1 MRRFGVPNFDITL
14 RTIHS
19 ILSKRSEHGLAMP
32 NSWVVRDCVSRA
44 PEISNR
50 VARRESIILSY
61 SVLKAPTQP
70 DRKFRAGRL
79 KLLQPRRS
87 GISFS
92 AVQGY
97 ETVRSASASPEEH
110 PALYAAWPRI
120 HRLAVK
126 SIETGAKFGRNP
138 F

>member
-1 MRRFGVPNFDITL
+1 MDYPCRTLVSFGIASVA
-14 RTIHS
+14 HQ
-19 ILSKRSEHGLAMP
+19 
-32 NSWVVRDCVSRA
+32 
-44 PEISNR
+44 EISNR

-61 SVLKAPTQP
+61 SVLKAPAQP

-79 KLLQPRRS
+79 KLRRS

-97 ETVRSASASPEEH
+97 ETVRSASASPEQH
-110 PALYAAWPRI
+110 SALYAAWPRI

-126 SIETGAKFGRNP
+126 SIETGAKFGRNRSRRC
-138 F
+138 